1 MELALTLFVT
11 KQPNTQLIGDL
22 IEDKKKEKTR
32 GVGEYASEKGRV
44 SALTLMSIAEG
55 S

>member
-1 MELALTLFVT
+1 VELALTLFVT

-22 IEDKKKEKTR
+22 IEDKKKKPR

-44 SALTLMSIAEG
+44 SALTLMSIA
-55 S
+55 